1 MPQSGGHHLLSVFFR
16 LNIEVPASCQVDVCI
31 NFGNH
36 LQNSMW
42 TGNSIL
48 VGDGRE
54 GRSYPFS
61 TPDCMCHEFAHCLTD
76 SWSGLLMNGQAGGIN
91 DAFSDAFSQVRER
104 FHTPGCE
111 RSHSYWVGGYF
122 PSLFRTCLRAVS

>member
-1 MPQSGGHHLLSVFFR
+1 MSVFCR
-16 LNIEVPASCQVDVCI
+16 LKIEVSASCQVDVCV

-61 TPDCMCHEFAHCLTD
+61 TPDCICHEFAHCLTD

-104 FHTPGCE
+104 DPKHLGARDPTRTGWE
-111 RSHSYWVGGYF
+111 SIF
-122 PSLFRTCLRAVS
+122 PPYSEPV